1 MTDEKFLFLT
11 DCSEKKRIGWGAANK
26 RTHTGKGGA
35 VKFPSDGLSRKELA
49 AMSGECKSYKLN
61 EPMTWAEFKQMP
73 NDIRAMYIT
82 SLRNKYNIE
91 DKDIAKMMGC
101 KPKAFSMMMQSIGC
115 AKGKAHKRSGRIDY
129 DGWDKWLHG
138 IKDDSPA
145 EPQETED
152 KPVEVVEAA
161 EAAPCYE
168 PIAEYGEVER
178 KLEGEIMMEIG
189 KAKAEIAYLNDRIAE
204 LAKQNECYEI
214 MRRTIEVIFGR
225 EFNFE
230 RVHRS

>member
-1 MTDEKFLFLT
+1 MTDEKFVYLS
-11 DCSEKKRIGWGAANK
+11 DVAEKKRIGWGAANK
-26 RTHTGKGGA
+26 RTHTGKGGK
-35 VKFPSDGLSRKELA
+35 VKFPSDGLSRKEIR

-61 EPMTWAEFKQMP
+61 EPMTWAEFKKMP
-73 NDIRAMYIT
+73 NDIRVMYIT
-82 SLRNKYNIE
+82 SLRNKYGVY
-91 DKDIAKMMGC
+91 DQDIANMMGVKPKTFTEMMRSMGIGSKHRHC
-101 KPKAFSMMMQSIGC
+101 KPN
-115 AKGKAHKRSGRIDY
+115 Y
-129 DGWDKWLHG
+129 DGWNKWLHG

-145 EPQETED
+145 EPQETEN

-178 KLEGEIMMEIG
+178 KLEGEIMTEIG

-204 LAKQNECYEI
+204 LAKQNERYEI